1 MSGKLRLG
9 KTKDSRTRKQSKD
22 IVNAN
27 ALVLQKQLLSEQKE
41 FTDYLLIKGYSTST
55 VQGYIKDVFLFTTW
69 AEKQNIP
76 IEEASYTDVLGY
88 IQYKR
93 KQVVQR
99 TISSYV
105 NSIKHYYNYL
115 SVIGKVLEN
124 PTTQIEIK
132 GIKRKILYHTLNKQE
147 LESLYNNFELPKEDD
162 LNKNQNWFKTSVL
175 VSKRNKVIVGL
186 LVYQGLNTSDISNL
200 MLQDIKLREGK
211 IYIAGTRRSNERE
224 LNLEAHQMLDLME
237 YTLQTRNELLK
248 ITNKASNHLFVST
261 GEGVGFANMMQK
273 LLMKLNKLNSKLTSI
288 QQLRTS
294 VITQWLKLY
303 NLRQVQYMAGHRYVS
318 STESY
323 LINDV
328 EDLQDDITKYHPT
341 I

>member
-9 KTKDSRTRKQSKD
+9 KTKDSRTRKQSKG
-22 IVNAN
+22 IVDAN
-27 ALVLQKQLLSEQKE
+27 TLVLQKQLLSEQKE
-41 FTDYLLIKGYSTST
+41 FLDYLLIKGYSTST
-55 VQGYIKDVFLFTTW
+55 IKSYIRDVAHFTDW
-69 AEKQNIP
+69 SGKENIP
-76 IEEASYTDVLGY
+76 IESVSYTDILAY
-88 IQYKR
+88 IQSKR
-93 KQVVQR
+93 KQVIQR
-99 TISSYV
+99 TISMYI

-115 SVIGKVLEN
+115 NLTGKVSEN

-162 LNKNQNWFKTSVL
+162 LNKNQNWFKSSVL

-200 MLQDIKLREGK
+200 MLQDIKLRDGK
-211 IYIAGTRRSNERE
+211 VYIAGTRRSNERE

-248 ITNKASNHLFVST
+248 LTGKESNHLFVST
-261 GEGVGFANMMQK
+261 GDGTKFTNMMQK
-273 LLMKLNKLNSKLTSI
+273 LVMKLNKLNSKLTSI

-303 NLRQVQYMAGHRYVS
+303 NLRQAQYMAGHRYVS

-341 I
+341 N